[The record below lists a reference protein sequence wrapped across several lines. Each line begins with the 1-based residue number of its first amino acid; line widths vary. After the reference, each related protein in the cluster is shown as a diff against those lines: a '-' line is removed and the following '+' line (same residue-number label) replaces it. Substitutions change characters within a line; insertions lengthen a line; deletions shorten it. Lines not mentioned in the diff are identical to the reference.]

1 MVDGL
6 LKIAEGCELIAS
18 GLKEMAEADDS
29 KKAGPQ
35 DKGRAKPVPEKEA
48 GKEHGVT
55 IEKVRAVL
63 AEKSRSGKTQE
74 VRALLNE
81 FGADKLSAVPSE
93 KLEALYG
100 KAEAL

>member
-18 GLKEMAEADDS
+18 GLKKMAEADVPVKTEPQGKG
-29 KKAGPQ
+29 KKA
-35 DKGRAKPVPEKEA
+35 APEKETEPD
-48 GKEHGVT
+48 KGVT
-55 IEKVRAVL
+55 VEKVRAVL

-93 KLEALYG
+93 RLEELYR
-100 KAEAL
+100 KAEVL